1 MYKNHILTWYSSPTI
16 KIMLEANLT
25 LSAAIHYSGNTFGRV
40 QEIMQIAKIAFLG
53 HNIEL

>member
-1 MYKNHILTWYSSPTI
+1 
-16 KIMLEANLT
+16 MLEANLT